1 MAQAGGRQ
9 PEKLPDALAAARAEI
24 ERALEGSRA

>member
-9 PEKLPDALAAARAEI
+9 PEKLADALATARAEI
-24 ERALEGSRA
+24 ERALA